1 MDDAAPGGHL
11 LHVSGPEAAAV
22 AGGSFALHLC
32 VEQ

>member
-1 MDDAAPGGHL
+1 MDDAAGGHP

-22 AGGSFALHLC
+22 AGGIFVLHLC